1 MDDRSR
7 HGARQPHR
15 FDPRRAGVLDDAERF
30 AYLPPAEIVAL
41 LDLPP
46 NAALVDFGT
55 GTATYA
61 VEIARMRPDV
71 HVYALDEQEAMLEK
85 ARAKIEASALAN
97 VEAVGPGSTDPLRGA
112 VDRVL
117 ALNVLHELGDD
128 ALRELR
134 ELLSAGGAALFVDWD
149 AAADRPVGPP
159 RDHVYDAAAAS
170 ERLNG
175 AGFTVTAADARFRYH
190 YALIARTTPG
200 ARAGEDAGRR

>member
-41 LDLPP
+41 LDLPR

-61 VEIARMRPDV
+61 LEIARARNDV
-71 HVYALDEQEAMLEK
+71 RVYALDEQEAMLER
-85 ARAKIEASALAN
+85 ARAKIAASGLAN
-97 VEAVGPGSTDPLRGA
+97 VEAVGPGAMERLRGT

-134 ELLSAGGAALFVDWD
+134 ALLSAGGAALFVDWD

-170 ERLNG
+170 ERLNVG
-175 AGFTVTAADARFRYH
+175 GFSVSAADARFRYH
-190 YALIARTTPG
+190 YALIARTAPPAHAG
-200 ARAGEDAGRR
+200 DVAARR